1 MLHDTSKMSS
11 FSNTWDKA
19 AYKADLKGKP
29 LIITTTEAVVLLQ
42 TGTRR
47 GLAGPTTPHSRVSRV
62 PFFFLSISLF
72 LHLSLILVHPQPT
85 PSRSADKMPLVICT
99 CTDLYACIPWTRLS
113 CPSGPVVRQL

>member
-1 MLHDTSKMSS
+1 MLHDTRKMSS

-19 AYKADLKGKP
+19 VYKADLKDKP

-42 TGTRR
+42 TGVRR
-47 GLAGPTTPHSRVSRV
+47 GLAGPMAPHSHVSRC
-62 PFFFLSISLF
+62 PLFSLSPSLS
-72 LHLSLILVHPQPT
+72 LHLSLILVHLQPT
-85 PSRSADKMPLVICT
+85 SSRSADYMPLIICT